1 MSLNLLSLETSGRSG
16 SVAISCSDLSFEEL
30 QNHPE
35 LIDRIVTTSESLDPS
50 SGSAKTLAP
59 AIGRLLTHLGLLTKD
74 LDAIAVVQGPGSFTG
89 LRVGIATAKA
99 MAYALGIPVVAVDT
113 LDVIAH
119 QVGQIED
126 RPRRIELIASVD
138 AFRGQSFWG
147 RYLIDGM
154 GYTKVAPTGIED
166 NEVLASRIDGLL
178 PAIAGKGPDS
188 AFWVAGPS
196 MHKLQECFD
205 ADASERISWIPC
217 EPMAKSVASLGWR
230 AWVGGQTEDVFGLLP
245 MYYRSSAAEEKR
257 ST

>member
-16 SVAISCSDLSFEEL
+16 SVAISCSDLSLQEL

-35 LIDRIVTTSESLDPS
+35 LIDRIVTTSESLDPN

-59 AIGRLLTHLGLLTKD
+59 AIGRLLIQLGLLTKD
-74 LDAIAVVQGPGSFTG
+74 LHAIAVVQGPGSFTG

-119 QVGQIED
+119 QVSKIED
-126 RPRRIELIASVD
+126 RPRRIDLIASVD

-154 GYTKVAPTGIED
+154 SYAKVAPTGIED
-166 NEVLASRIDGLL
+166 NEVLASRIEA
-178 PAIAGKGPDS
+178 AIAGDCLDS
-188 AFWVAGPS
+188 SYWVAGPS

-205 ADASERISWIPC
+205 ADVSERISWIPC

-230 AWVGGQTEDVFGLLP
+230 AWVDGQTEDVFGLLP